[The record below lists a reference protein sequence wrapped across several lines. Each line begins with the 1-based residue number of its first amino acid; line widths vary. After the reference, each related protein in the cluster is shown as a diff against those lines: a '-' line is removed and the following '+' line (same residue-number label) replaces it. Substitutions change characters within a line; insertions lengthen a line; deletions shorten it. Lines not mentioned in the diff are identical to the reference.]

1 MDRRRPKGRSGDGE
15 GYLKRPSGTRQTNR
29 MSLQPIAV
37 DFCQSSALRGRRR
50 SSIRPQNLLPALG
63 YASNSNRD
71 ESAVVDDVECTITQ
85 PTTAHTSSQSIH
97 IDTSRHHD
105 ALTLSSPKTT
115 STITTNTTDSYFE
128 AKSYPKDLRLQWRLA
143 SALFQ
148 YFLNGWGDGV
158 TGTALP
164 YFEAEFHLTY
174 MTSSLLFAGTMTG
187 FTLGTL
193 VVPRVVAFLGRHD
206 LSKSKATVQLLTPFR
221 SLVDRSRQP
230 QLAFLASQARF
241 FVVILTS
248 IGSPT
253 NFLMMGSQRGLAL
266 MFIAYVIISFA
277 RAIST
282 AELNLFLANHPSKAL
297 GYAFGL
303 WGLGAV
309 ISPLI
314 FQALAARIPWA
325 HFYFGSLVLVALNM
339 TFLFITFMP
348 TTPELVADRNT
359 ALAQM
364 VSPSEPTRTPIKNS
378 LRLAVRMPYLWAV
391 AAFTVLYCGTET
403 TTQGLV
409 VQYLLA
415 ERDANPNTVGY
426 VSSGFWLGVTI
437 NRVAWSYFSSQYVLP
452 RHSCPTS
459 HAVIAFP
466 SAAVDMWFSYA
477 CVGLVMQVLM
487 WLVKSTVANAVSV
500 SIIGLCFAPVFP
512 SSLELANDLLPVEV
526 HMIAMGIVYISCRQ
540 PVLPFVTG
548 VITTE
553 YTMKVWPYMT
563 ITATSCLFITWFLF
577 PTHPPIRRVIKE

>member
-1 MDRRRPKGRSGDGE
+1 
-15 GYLKRPSGTRQTNR
+15 

-37 DFCQSSALRGRRR
+37 DFCQGSALRGRRR
-50 SSIRPQNLLPALG
+50 SSIRRQNLLPALG
-63 YASNSNRD
+63 YAANSNRD
-71 ESAVVDDVECTITQ
+71 ESAVVDDVECTITP

-115 STITTNTTDSYFE
+115 STVTTHTTDSYFE

-206 LSKSKATVQLLTPFR
+206 LSNSKAAVQLLTPFR

-415 ERDANPNTVGY
+415 ERNANPNTVGY

-437 NRVAWSYFSSQYVLP
+437 NRVAWSYFSSHVSFSRRRYVVQLCIL
-452 RHSCPTS
+452 SSLFTE
-459 HAVIAFP
+459 F
-466 SAAVDMWFSYA
+466 FSG
-477 CVGLVMQVLM
+477 VGLVMQVLM

-526 HMIAMGIVYISCRQ
+526 HMIAMGIVSAAGSVGSA
-540 PVLPFVTG
+540 VLPFVTG